1 MSDIEL
7 ILLFAAGVFFGFL
20 LGKIHAFL
28 AISRMIKEVAEEQG
42 IDLEKELRESQEPK
56 VQVKLVH
63 KLAVEKHGEMLY
75 LFDKEEDSF
84 ICQGS
89 SVQELAKLAKQ
100 YKNIMYAAVLYG
112 DKVFQFKDGES
123 TEVV

>member
-1 MSDIEL
+1 MEL
-7 ILLFAAGVFFGFL
+7 LFVVFLIGFAAGYAWASFKFVKAL
-20 LGKIHAFL
+20 KDA
-28 AISRMIKEVAEEQG
+28 AEEAG
-42 IDLEKELRESQEPK
+42 INLEKELTKSQPPK
-56 VQVKLVH
+56 NAVYKLV
-63 KLAVEKHGEMLY
+63 VEQHGDMLY
-75 LFDKEEDSF
+75 LFDKEKDSF